1 MKPQKLYEEL
11 TEIAK
16 SLGYKIRK
24 DIGNF
29 KSSNCILKDEKIIIL
44 NKYSGID
51 GYNSTVAKAIYDS
64 DCEGIFIKPIVREY
78 IEQIASTSIATNIS
92 DIQ

>member
-11 TEIAK
+11 SEIAK

-29 KSSNCILKDEKIIIL
+29 KSNNCILKDEKIIIL
-44 NKYSGID
+44 NKYSGIE
-51 GYNSTVAKAIYDS
+51 GYNSIIAKAIYDS
-64 DCEGIFIKPIVREY
+64 DYEGIFIKPIVREY
-78 IEQIASTSIATNIS
+78 IEQVSKPPITTNIK
-92 DIQ
+92 DTQ